1 MPFNLG
7 FQELLLLAAVALI
20 LFGPRRLPEI
30 GKALGEGLATFKK
43 AASSIHDPVPPPVPQ
58 PGPAQEPA
66 SGETEPPPQKEPDPG
81 LPNP

>member
-7 FQELLLLAAVALI
+7 FQELILLAAVALI

-43 AASSIHDPVPPPVPQ
+43 AASAISDPVPPPTRPQVPHESAAEAAPA
-58 PGPAQEPA
+58 PGQSTPSDSQA
-66 SGETEPPPQKEPDPG
+66 
-81 LPNP
+81 